1 MKIDRKLNLV
11 IPLERE
17 DGTSLWIHS
26 TPVRKEVFEMYYL
39 VLAKTFSNLSRA
51 GLDPR
56 SGPTIAALMLKEV
69 AATTARDAESNWLDG
84 DDGVNGKAGLLAEI
98 VRLSNCLVG
107 TVDGGWKTVPLQEA
121 LDKNLISD
129 DEKSE
134 VMNLLAF
141 FTVSSLIAPKAD
153 RPILVNG
160 MAAIYRLEVT
170 SSGFSEWASSFK
182 TRTRV
187 ESTGEKTPDAPSS
200 DGTSPA

>member
-17 DGTSLWIHS
+17 DSTSLWVHS
-26 TPVRKEVFEMYYL
+26 TPIRKEVFETYYL

-56 SGPTIAALMLKEV
+56 SGPSVAALMLKEV
-69 AATTARDAESNWLDG
+69 AATTLRNGDGNWLEG
-84 DDGVNGKAGLLAEI
+84 DDGINGKAGLLAEI

-107 TVDGGWKTVPLQEA
+107 TSSGWQTLPLQEA
-121 LDKNLISD
+121 LDKNLVTE
-129 DEKSE
+129 DEKAE

-141 FTVSSLIAPKAD
+141 FTVSSLIAPKKD
-153 RPILVNG
+153 RAILING

-170 SSGFSEWASSFK
+170 SSVFSEWASSFK
-182 TRTRV
+182 TRMLAAN
-187 ESTGEKTPDAPSS
+187 TGETQTETQSL
-200 DGTSPA
+200 DGTSDG

>member
-17 DGTSLWIHS
+17 DGTSLWVYA
-26 TPVRKEVFEMYYL
+26 TPIRKEVFETYFL
-39 VLAKTFSNLSRA
+39 VLAKTFANLSRN

-56 SGPTIAALMLKEV
+56 SGPSIAALMLREV
-69 AATTARDAESNWLDG
+69 ATATGRDSESNWWEG
-84 DDGVNGKAGLLAEI
+84 DDGVGGKTGLLAEI

-107 TVDGGWKTVPLQEA
+107 TSDGWQTVPLQDA
-121 LDKNLISD
+121 LDRKLVTE

-141 FTVSSLIAPKAD
+141 FTVSSLIAPKQD
-153 RPILVNG
+153 RTILVEG

-170 SSGFSEWASSFK
+170 SLAFTEWASSFK
-182 TRTRV
+182 TRMLDAN
-187 ESTGEKTPDAPSS
+187 TGEKNAGAPSS
-200 DGTSPA
+200 DGTSDS